1 MGCARWHGHCISAVD
16 ERRRVGGMPKFLS
29 ATKSIPHPF
38 AYPGNASIMNRVRP
52 NRLSAWAACIA
63 CCGAWTV
70 AQAAGMPPETAAQ
83 AEATSTL
90 QAQGVTTN
98 PATEDALSTEAASAG
113 ASSAG
118 ARHAGAAAVSRA
130 DTTAAVQRH

>member
-1 MGCARWHGHCISAVD
+1 
-16 ERRRVGGMPKFLS
+16 MPKFLS
-29 ATKSIPHPF
+29 ANKSIPHPF
-38 AYPGNASIMNRVRP
+38 AYPGNASIMNRVRPTRPTRP